1 MCRIFKKLILLF
13 ALLIVSAV
21 CSFATQG
28 DGTLIISYDKLTG
41 TQYDTLVVAKVGN
54 ITITAKEFLLS
65 YEYGPAFI
73 KKGSDSRQRYLDF
86 MIDEKLLTLD
96 AYARHLEKAD
106 IVKATLAEIEGDLA
120 TEELYKE
127 DVLSRVVVSEQEVSR
142 SAEREKEHVT
152 LKWLYAPTFDDIH
165 QYQKQLR
172 AGVAFD
178 SLFTRQLCDSVALE
192 DRSMETTR
200 FKLETK
206 NATLS
211 AVVDTLKVGAASAS
225 IGTTDGWYIVKI
237 SNVWKNAIITES
249 EENKIR
255 TNVSRALFQRKAD
268 VLSDRYVQQ
277 LMRDHDPVI
286 KRRTFDLLRAYLG
299 KRIFPP
305 EKYLKW
311 NLTKKLMAEFG
322 PIDSVKIE
330 DHLDDPL
337 VKLTDGEIVLRDFM
351 IWYQTR
357 QPNIRFSKKT
367 PQSFFVS
374 LEQFI
379 WRMVRDKL
387 LVATA
392 KKRNF
397 QNRDIVKIQKQWW
410 LDKSVYSVAKS
421 TLGQSIHLTEEDVH
435 NYYDKNKIH
444 YRQGNGIE
452 PSWEEIKAD
461 VTKDAYQDEFSKKLL
476 HKILALRKKYKI
488 EINQTVL
495 GMLPID
501 MENRPDAIDVYVVK
515 KGGTF
520 PRPAFPTIDY
530 DWRTWY

>member
-1 MCRIFKKLILLF
+1 MCRVFKKLILLF
-13 ALLIVSAV
+13 ALFAVSALPLL
-21 CSFATQG
+21 ANQG
-28 DGTLIISYDKLTG
+28 DEALIISYDKLAG
-41 TQYDTLVVAKVGN
+41 TEYDTLVVAKVGN

-73 KKGSDSRQRYLDF
+73 KKGKDSRRRYLDF
-86 MIDEKLLTLD
+86 VINEKLLALD
-96 AYARHLEKAD
+96 AYARNLERAD
-106 IVKATLAEIEGDLA
+106 IVKETLAEIEGDLA
-120 TEELYKE
+120 TDELYKE
-127 DVLSRVVVSEQEVSR
+127 DVLSQVFVSEQEIS
-142 SAEREKEHVT
+142 SSLAREKEHVT

-172 AGVAFD
+172 AGLAFD
-178 SLFTRQLCDSVALE
+178 SLFTHQLCDSVALE
-192 DRSMETTR
+192 DRYMETTR

-211 AVVDTLKVGAASAS
+211 AIVDTLKVGVTSAS

-237 SNVWKNAIITES
+237 SDLWKNAVTVES

-255 TNVSRALFQRKAD
+255 TNVNRALFKRKAD

-299 KRIFPP
+299 KRIFSP

-322 PIDSVKIE
+322 PIDSVKIA
-330 DHLDDPL
+330 DHLDEPL
-337 VKLTDGEIVLRDFM
+337 VELTDDEILLRDFM
-351 IWYQTR
+351 IWYKTR
-357 QPNIRFSKKT
+357 QPNIRFSTKT

-374 LEQFI
+374 LERFI

-397 QNRDIVKIQKQWW
+397 QNREIVKVQKQWW
-410 LDKSVYSVAKS
+410 QDKSVYSLAKS
-421 TLGQSIHLTEEDVH
+421 RLGQSIRLSEKDVH
-435 NYYDKNKIH
+435 NYYEKNKIH
-444 YRQGNGIE
+444 YRRGNGEE
-452 PSWEEIKAD
+452 PSWKEIKAD
-461 VTKDAYQDEFSKKLL
+461 VTKDAYQDEFNKKLL

-495 GMLPID
+495 GILPID
-501 MENRPDAIDVYVVK
+501 IENRPDAIDVYVAK